1 VKGQDMN
8 NGVVEQIAGTGETRQ
23 PFRRSEVWR
32 TAALFAKNRGAV
44 IGAAIIGVLVIL
56 VIFAPWVAPY
66 DPIEMV
72 PTDSQESPSWRHLF
86 GTDLLGRDILS
97 RVIFGT
103 RLSLLIGL
111 VSVLIGA
118 TTGTVVGLTAGYFGG
133 LLETVIMRVVDA
145 LLAFPGILLALSI
158 IVGLGTGMINVMI
171 AVGVATI
178 PAYARLVRGTVL
190 SAKENVYVDASRVI
204 GCSPFRIMFVHIL
217 PNVIAPV
224 IVLSTVRFGVAIL
237 TAAGLSFLCLGAQ
250 PPTPEWGLMVSM
262 GRTYLGRAWWMST
275 FPGLAI
281 TVAVVAINL
290 MGDGLREALDPRLR
304 YR

>member
-1 VKGQDMN
+1 MN
-8 NGVVEQIAGTGETRQ
+8 NVAVEQLARTGGTPQ
-23 PFRRSEVWR
+23 PSRGREIWK
-32 TAALFAKNRGAV
+32 AASLFARNRGAV
-44 IGAAIIGVLVIL
+44 IGAAVIGFFVIL
-56 VIFAPWVAPY
+56 VIFAPWIAPY

-72 PTDSQESPSWRHLF
+72 PTDSQQAPSFRHLF

-111 VSVLIGA
+111 VSVVIGA
-118 TTGTVVGLTAGYFGG
+118 SAGTVIGLTAGYYGG
-133 LLETVIMRVVDA
+133 LLETLIMRIVDA
-145 LLAFPGILLALSI
+145 MLAFPGILLALSI
-158 IVGLGTGMINVMI
+158 IVALGTGMINVMI

-190 SAKENVYVDASRVI
+190 AAKENVYVEASRVI
-204 GCSPFRIMFVHIL
+204 GCSALRIMFVHIL

-237 TAAGLSFLCLGAQ
+237 TAAGLSFLGLGAQ

-262 GRTYLGRAWWMST
+262 GRAYLGRAWWMST
-275 FPGLAI
+275 FPGLVI

-290 MGDGLREALDPRLR
+290 AGDGLREALDPRLR
-304 YR
+304 SR

>member
-1 VKGQDMN
+1 MS
-8 NGVVEQIAGTGETRQ
+8 NGVVEQPAGTGGTPQ
-23 PFRRSEVWR
+23 PSRGREISKTV
-32 TAALFAKNRGAV
+32 ALFARNRGAV
-44 IGAAIIGVLVIL
+44 IGAVVIGFFIIL
-56 VIFAPWVAPY
+56 VLFAPWIAPY
-66 DPIEMV
+66 DPVEMV
-72 PTDSQESPSWRHLF
+72 PTDSQQGPSSRHLF

-97 RVIFGT
+97 RVIYGT

-118 TTGTVVGLTAGYFGG
+118 SAGTVVGLIAGYYGG
-133 LLETVIMRVVDA
+133 VLETLMMRVVDA
-145 LLAFPGILLALSI
+145 MLAFPGILLALSI
-158 IVGLGTGMINVMI
+158 IVALGTGMINVMI

-190 SAKENVYVDASRVI
+190 AAKENVYVEASRVV
-204 GCSPFRIMFVHIL
+204 GCSATRIMFIHIL

-237 TAAGLSFLCLGAQ
+237 TAAGLSFLGLGAQ

-290 MGDGLREALDPRLR
+290 VGDGMREALDPRLR
-304 YR
+304 SR

>member
-1 VKGQDMN
+1 MWK
-8 NGVVEQIAGTGETRQ
+8 
-23 PFRRSEVWR
+23 
-32 TAALFAKNRGAV
+32 TASLFARNRGAV
-44 IGAAIIGVLVIL
+44 AGAVVIGFFIIL
-56 VIFAPWVAPY
+56 VVFGPWIAPY

-72 PTDSQESPSWRHLF
+72 PADSQQGPSSRHLF

-97 RVIFGT
+97 RVILGT

-118 TTGTVVGLTAGYFGG
+118 SAGTVIGLAAGYYGG
-133 LLETVIMRVVDA
+133 FLETLIMRVVDA
-145 LLAFPGILLALSI
+145 MLAFPGILLALSI
-158 IVGLGTGMINVMI
+158 IVALGTGMINVMI

-190 SAKENVYVDASRVI
+190 AAKENVYVEASRVI
-204 GCSPFRIMFVHIL
+204 GCTPLRIMFIHIL

-237 TAAGLSFLCLGAQ
+237 TAAGLSFLGLGAQ

-290 MGDGLREALDPRLR
+290 AGDGLREAFDPRLR
-304 YR
+304 SR